1 MSLPEYI
8 TINGTN
14 YASAK
19 FSDAAR
25 AQVVNVQVVDAELAR
40 LQQQLAIAQTARNAY
55 VYALT
60 AEIKAPAADAAAKP
74 KKPRAPRKT
83 AAKG

>member
-1 MSLPEYI
+1 MSLAEYI

-25 AQVVNVQVVDAELAR
+25 AQVVNVQVVDAEITR
-40 LQQQLAIAQTARNAY
+40 LRS
-55 VYALT
+55 
-60 AEIKAPAADAAAKP
+60 KSKP
-74 KKPRAPRKT
+74 
-83 AAKG
+83 